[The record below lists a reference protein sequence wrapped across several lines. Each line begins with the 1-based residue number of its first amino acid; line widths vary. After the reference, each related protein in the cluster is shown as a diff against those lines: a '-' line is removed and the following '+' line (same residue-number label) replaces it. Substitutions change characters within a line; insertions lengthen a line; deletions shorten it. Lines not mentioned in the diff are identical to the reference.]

1 MAHRRV
7 AFQRN
12 PPFRREPLNARLC
25 TMLEIIRIGLHRVA
39 MMLHDCNDMPQQHT
53 IIIFR
58 NTHAARIIFW
68 HERYALTIWTSVA
81 SSCLGRM
88 PAHN

>member
-1 MAHRRV
+1 
-7 AFQRN
+7 
-12 PPFRREPLNARLC
+12 
-25 TMLEIIRIGLHRVA
+25 MLEIIRIGLHRVA

-68 HERYALTIWTSVA
+68 HERNTA
-81 SSCLGRM
+81 SMQTPGGSIDLGRVS
-88 PAHN
+88 ANHQLGHGR